1 METNPLNYQQKYLS
15 RRLNLLMRCKFHD
28 LFPEA
33 KALEERL
40 GKPNRKR
47 EVDDF
52 KEFDTQMGFGEISN
66 A

>member
-1 METNPLNYQQKYLS
+1 
-15 RRLNLLMRCKFHD
+15 MRCKFHD
-28 LFPEA
+28 LFAEA

-40 GKPNRKR
+40 GKSNRKR

-52 KEFDTQMGFGEISN
+52 KEFDNQMGFGEISN